1 MRRANSISCVAAGLA
16 VALLI
21 PLAAGAAA
29 GADRVGG
36 TFRYGELTLQPAD
49 LWAYASPDPIAPW
62 VGAVTVLVA
71 DFALDKE
78 ALAASAD
85 RYTEARDQARAKNGA
100 IVELVV
106 RPDGDTDLYL
116 YFAAATESVDMV
128 DRFGYERPDWKSAAA
143 PRVEGRYATA
153 EGAEYGGRPLAVDL
167 EVAAAVAP
175 ASESAESAE

>member
-1 MRRANSISCVAAGLA
+1 MRRANSLSCAAAGMAAAILF
-16 VALLI
+16 
-21 PLAAGAAA
+21 PLAAGAAE

-49 LWAYASPDPIAPW
+49 LWAYESPDPIAPW
-62 VGAVTVLVA
+62 VGAVTVVVA

-78 ALAASAD
+78 ALAASGD
-85 RYTEARDQARAKNGA
+85 RYTEARDQARAKSGA

-128 DRFGYERPDWKSAAA
+128 DRFTFERPAWRSAAA

-153 EGAEYGGRPLAVDL
+153 EGAEYGGRLLAVDL
-167 EVAAAVAP
+167 EVSAAVARAAAP
-175 ASESAESAE
+175 AE